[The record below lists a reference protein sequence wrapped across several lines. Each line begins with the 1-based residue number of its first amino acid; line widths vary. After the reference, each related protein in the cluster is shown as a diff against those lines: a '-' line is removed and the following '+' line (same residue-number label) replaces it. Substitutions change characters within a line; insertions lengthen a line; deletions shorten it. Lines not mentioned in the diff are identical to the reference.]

1 MIAEFIANYKELGIA
16 GVAILTFSWYLYHQ
30 TKASSKREDKR
41 EVRDTKREEKVL
53 DMVDS
58 SLKTIEITTTK
69 NKALN
74 KQIAV
79 IQERT
84 LKVMD
89 KHRLEA
95 TEHNKEIT
103 EIIRNTLNLSN
114 GGNPI
119 IKKILERLDKVE
131 KPLDK

>member
-1 MIAEFIANYKELGIA
+1 MITEFIANYKELTVV
-16 GVAILTFSWYLYHQ
+16 GVFSIMMAWYLWYQ
-30 TKASSKREDKR
+30 TKGTAKREDKR
-41 EVRDTKREEKVL
+41 EERDTKREERVL
-53 DMVDS
+53 DMVET
-58 SLKTIEITTTK
+58 SLKTVETTTTK

-84 LKVMD
+84 LQAVD
-89 KHRLEA
+89 AHRTEA
-95 TEHNKEIT
+95 IEHNKDIV

-131 KPLDK
+131 KKA

>member
-1 MIAEFIANYKELGIA
+1 MIAEFIANYKELTVV
-16 GVAILTFSWYLYHQ
+16 GVFSIMMAWYLWYQ
-30 TKASSKREDKR
+30 TKHTTKREDKR
-41 EVRDTKREEKVL
+41 EERDTKREEKVL
-53 DMVDS
+53 NMVDT
-58 SLKTIEITTTK
+58 SLRTIETTTTK

-84 LKVMD
+84 LQAVD
-89 KHRLEA
+89 AHRLEA
-95 TEHNKEIT
+95 TEHNKDIV

-131 KPLDK
+131 KKA

>member
-1 MIAEFIANYKELGIA
+1 MITFLVENWETLGVA
-16 GVAILTFSWYLYHQ
+16 GVLLVLGAWYFIHQ
-30 TKASSKREDKR
+30 VKRQSNREDRR
-41 EVRDTKREEKVL
+41 EERDVKREEKVL

-84 LKVMD
+84 LRTMD
-89 KHRLEA
+89 AHRKEA
-95 TEHNKEIT
+95 EDNSKQIT
-103 EIIRNTLNLSN
+103 EIIRNTFEMSN
-114 GGNPI
+114 GGNPF
-119 IKKILERLDKVE
+119 IKQILKRLDKVE
-131 KPLDK
+131 KKP